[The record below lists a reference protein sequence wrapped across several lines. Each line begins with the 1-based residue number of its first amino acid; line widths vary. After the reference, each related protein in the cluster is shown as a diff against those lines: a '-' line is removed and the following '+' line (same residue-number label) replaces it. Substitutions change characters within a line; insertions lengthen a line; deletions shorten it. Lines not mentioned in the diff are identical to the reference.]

1 MKNKMIKEFKCYTLL
16 CDNCGAD
23 VNEGSEVSGWDS
35 EEYNYDTAG
44 ESDWIDYEDKHY
56 CPDCYS
62 FNDEDEIIIDKTR
75 TKEVK
80 ND

>member
-1 MKNKMIKEFKCYTLL
+1 MKTKMIKEFKCYTLL

-23 VNEGSEVSGWDS
+23 VNGDSEVSGWDS
-35 EEYNYDTAG
+35 EEYNYDIAG
-44 ESDWIDYEDKHY
+44 ESDWIEHEDKHY

-62 FNDEDEIIIDKTR
+62 FNDKDEIIINTAR
-75 TKEVK
+75 TSDVK